1 MQRQDAGP
9 SCRAV
14 AGHVGG
20 GVGRSL
26 RKSVILKGIPCEMC
40 IRDRGNHAKRSE
52 ASWLEMASVFCSMGT
67 ANFWKGKMA
76 E

>member
-1 MQRQDAGP
+1 M
-9 SCRAV
+9 SIV
-14 AGHVGG
+14 APLPLKSRNAPRS
-20 GVGRSL
+20 GVS
-26 RKSVILKGIPCEMC
+26 IIAPM
-40 IRDRGNHAKRSE
+40 GNHAKRSE